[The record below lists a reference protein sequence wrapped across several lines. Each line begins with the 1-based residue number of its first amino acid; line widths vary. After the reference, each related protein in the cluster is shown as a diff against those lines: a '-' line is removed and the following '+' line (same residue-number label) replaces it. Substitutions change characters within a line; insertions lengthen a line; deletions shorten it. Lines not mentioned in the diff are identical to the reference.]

1 MKFGERIKEQRKI
14 KNMTQEDV
22 AKHLHVSRKTISS
35 WENEN
40 SYPDIKSLVKISD
53 LYQISLDTLLNED
66 SGLKEYL
73 QKDKVQSNYLE
84 LKYGISALGSLAIT
98 LLAVMNNA
106 TALVFFIGI
115 VLVQAANNQ
124 FMKKTGLESP
134 ENKKSILKDP
144 NARTSVKIIT
154 IFLILI
160 GIIIIIW
167 MGYISIVSNTV
178 IGLIVIGIYTQIV
191 NLFVYIIDK
200 FHLR

>member
-144 NARTSVKIIT
+144 NARTSVKILT

>member
-1 MKFGERIKEQRKI
+1 MQFGERIKEQRKI

-98 LLAVMNNA
+98 LLVVINNA

-115 VLVQAANNQ
+115 ALVQAANNQ

-144 NARTSVKIIT
+144 NARTSVKILT

-167 MGYISIVSNTV
+167 MGYISIFSNTV
-178 IGLIVIGIYTQIV
+178 IGFIVMGIYTQIV
-191 NLFVYIIDK
+191 NLFVYLIDK

>member
-1 MKFGERIKEQRKI
+1 MKFGERIREQRKI

-144 NARTSVKIIT
+144 NARTSVKILT

>member
-53 LYQISLDTLLNED
+53 LYQISLDSLLNED

-115 VLVQAANNQ
+115 ALVQAANNQ

>member
-1 MKFGERIKEQRKI
+1 M
-14 KNMTQEDV
+14 
-22 AKHLHVSRKTISS
+22 
-35 WENEN
+35 
-40 SYPDIKSLVKISD
+40 KISD

-98 LLAVMNNA
+98 LLVVINNA

-115 VLVQAANNQ
+115 ALVQAANNQ

-144 NARTSVKIIT
+144 NARTSVKILT

-167 MGYISIVSNTV
+167 MGYISIFSNTV
-178 IGLIVIGIYTQIV
+178 IGFIVMGIYTQIV
-191 NLFVYIIDK
+191 NLFVYLIDK

>member
-1 MKFGERIKEQRKI
+1 MKFGERIREQRKI

-144 NARTSVKIIT
+144 NARPSVKILT

>member
-1 MKFGERIKEQRKI
+1 MQFGERIKEQRKI

-98 LLAVMNNA
+98 LLVVINNA

-115 VLVQAANNQ
+115 ALVQAANNQ

-144 NARTSVKIIT
+144 NARTSVKILT

-167 MGYISIVSNTV
+167 MGYISIFSNTV

>member
-22 AKHLHVSRKTISS
+22 ANNLHVSRKTISS

-53 LYQISLDTLLNED
+53 LYQISIDTLLNED

-73 QKDKVQSNYLE
+73 QKDKVKSNYLE

-98 LLAVMNNA
+98 LLVVMNNA

-115 VLVQAANNQ
+115 ALVQAANNQ
-124 FMKKTGLESP
+124 FMKKTGLESS

-144 NARTSVKIIT
+144 NAKTSVKILT

-167 MGYISIVSNTV
+167 MGYISIFSNTV
-178 IGLIVIGIYTQIV
+178 IGFIVMGIYTQIV
-191 NLFVYIIDK
+191 NLFVYLIDK